1 MGERVGE
8 RLGELLARDCCD
20 CNRACDSVG
29 GVGLR
34 KTYEKGSNGA
44 ASDRFMVN
52 RIRVMIVVMLQ
63 VVVFGYCRGR
73 QIT

>member
-8 RLGELLARDCCD
+8 HLGELLARDCCD
-20 CNRACDSVG
+20 CNRAFG

-34 KTYEKGSNGA
+34 KTYVKGSNGA

-63 VVVFGYCRGR
+63 LVGR
-73 QIT
+73 